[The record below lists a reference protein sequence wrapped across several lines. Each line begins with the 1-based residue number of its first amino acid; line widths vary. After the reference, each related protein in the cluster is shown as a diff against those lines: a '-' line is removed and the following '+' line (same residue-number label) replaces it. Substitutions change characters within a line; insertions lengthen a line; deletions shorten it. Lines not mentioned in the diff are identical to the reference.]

1 MSNIRR
7 VIETIFQVYDK
18 QGDLVP
24 FIFNNIQLE
33 IDREVIEPIE
43 RYRKAHK
50 LGVADQ
56 LPQEMQ
62 NQLRH
67 SILKY
72 RQGGVTT
79 LIMAWFLVDCMAG
92 YCVSVMLTHDK
103 EHSERLLYRARLML
117 KNLKGPKPKFSKLNE
132 NEIAFEKTQSVFYI
146 GTAGSKEF
154 GRSATIN
161 NLHCCLRGSTL
172 VPDESNRLRMLT
184 EVGTKTKLNYSGP
197 LTQIKVAKSPQM
209 IECTPEHK
217 ILTQRGWV
225 EAQDLTLNDSATYP
239 VRKLTESLR
248 HILGWSYKRTNRL
261 HPGHIE
267 KIDLLQI
274 PLTTKFGRVLGLF
287 YAEGSLKHNGVN
299 FTLHEDETAYQQ
311 FLISWF
317 QNQGQQI
324 LPTVGG
330 SATPKIRRGKS
341 KAVNLEVSS
350 KAWGEVI
357 EFYCYN
363 DDQEKELPNWI
374 FDAPREF
381 LIGLLLGW
389 VEGDGYAGPDR
400 ITITAKRL
408 QHLMQLRDLIAALG
422 WGWCSFYLQDS
433 SFGGKYLGK
442 IGQLLLM
449 GDTMAAFYESRSV
462 ESPPTKV
469 WLPIKKLTTIVVENE
484 DLYDLVNQ
492 PESRYK
498 TATCVVHNSE
508 ISFWK
513 DPASLMKSLF
523 QAIPKATGVIIQET
537 TANGW
542 GNWFQK
548 SYYNYL
554 SGRGGFSARF
564 YPWYIHEEYFSDTP
578 FQSELFTMDE
588 RKLEWSLAK
597 VIYKALPGI
606 SKHEVRRKLQWRREK
621 IDEAQGDRDRSAA
634 YRDFQQEYPI
644 TYREAFIMTG
654 GNLFGVVEVE
664 ASALWSYVGPGAYH
678 LAHDLSRF
686 FSYSLGADF
695 AGGTGHDF
703 SSIVVLCLELRCQV
717 YAYRNNQINPVA
729 FAEKICEVGRTY
741 NALLV
746 PEVNNHG
753 LAGVAIIKRNYELAK
768 IYKHILP
775 QGFTNASMNIPSHG
789 YGWKTTGQTKPY
801 MVGIASQ
808 FLLSGWK
815 VYCPILSDELM
826 SFVEDPQTGKLEGA
840 GDHDDSAIAFMLACL
855 GILRL
860 LKFAGTNLL
869 DLETIPELP
878 ASVTEEPKSVTAT
891 LVSSPSW
898 RDSNGTYQVAF
909 TDMFKLKGRRS
920 SHA

>member
-7 VIETIFQVYDK
+7 VIETIFMVYDK
-18 QGDLVP
+18 NGDLVP

-43 RYRKAHK
+43 RFRKAYSRDK
-50 LGVADQ
+50 ELPSEFQEQ
-56 LPQEMQ
+56 LQT
-62 NQLRH
+62 QLRH

-79 LIMAWFLVDCMAG
+79 LIMAWFLVDCMAR
-92 YCVSVMLTHDK
+92 YSVSVMLTHDK

-161 NLHCCLRGSTL
+161 NLHC
-172 VPDESNRLRMLT
+172 
-184 EVGTKTKLNYSGP
+184 
-197 LTQIKVAKSPQM
+197 
-209 IECTPEHK
+209 
-217 ILTQRGWV
+217 
-225 EAQDLTLNDSATYP
+225 
-239 VRKLTESLR
+239 
-248 HILGWSYKRTNRL
+248 
-261 HPGHIE
+261 
-267 KIDLLQI
+267 
-274 PLTTKFGRVLGLF
+274 
-287 YAEGSLKHNGVN
+287 
-299 FTLHEDETAYQQ
+299 
-311 FLISWF
+311 
-317 QNQGQQI
+317 
-324 LPTVGG
+324 
-330 SATPKIRRGKS
+330 
-341 KAVNLEVSS
+341 
-350 KAWGEVI
+350 
-357 EFYCYN
+357 
-363 DDQEKELPNWI
+363 
-374 FDAPREF
+374 
-381 LIGLLLGW
+381 
-389 VEGDGYAGPDR
+389 
-400 ITITAKRL
+400 
-408 QHLMQLRDLIAALG
+408 
-422 WGWCSFYLQDS
+422 
-433 SFGGKYLGK
+433 
-442 IGQLLLM
+442 
-449 GDTMAAFYESRSV
+449 
-462 ESPPTKV
+462 
-469 WLPIKKLTTIVVENE
+469 
-484 DLYDLVNQ
+484 
-492 PESRYK
+492 
-498 TATCVVHNSE
+498 SE